1 MNQYRSYIAIDLKS
15 FYASVECVER
25 GLDPLTTKLVVAD
38 ESRTDKT
45 ICLAVSPALKAYG
58 ISGRAR
64 LFEVLQKVKREDF
77 ICATPRMQL
86 YLDYSQRIYNIYL
99 KYIAPEDIHI
109 YSIDEVFIDVTPYLC
124 TYNQT
129 AHQLAITIIR
139 DVLSQTGITATAG
152 IGTNLYLCKIAMD
165 IVAKHAD
172 ADADGVRIAE
182 LDEMS
187 YRRLLWNHRPL
198 TDFWRIGHRIAEKL
212 NRYGMYTMGDVA
224 RQSIKDDEL
233 LYSLFGV
240 NAELIIDHAWGWES
254 CTMDMIKKYHPTTHS
269 LSSGQVLS
277 CPYDAKKAKIV
288 VREMAESLALQL
300 VSRKLKTDQIV
311 LSIGYDRESLTTLRE
326 YNGEI
331 TQDHYGR
338 MVPKRAHGS
347 QNLMRF
353 SSSSKLI
360 VETTMQLYNRII
372 DFNLLIRRI
381 NITAN
386 HVITEEESIKKEKQ
400 PKQLHLFEEEN
411 SNSNDNSEFA
421 QNREKEHRIQ
431 EVMLH
436 IKQEFGNNAILKG
449 INFANG
455 ATARERNQQIGG
467 HKA

>member
-1 MNQYRSYIAIDLKS
+1 
-15 FYASVECVER
+15 
-25 GLDPLTTKLVVAD
+25 
-38 ESRTDKT
+38 
-45 ICLAVSPALKAYG
+45 
-58 ISGRAR
+58 
-64 LFEVLQKVKREDF
+64 
-77 ICATPRMQL
+77 
-86 YLDYSQRIYNIYL
+86 
-99 KYIAPEDIHI
+99 
-109 YSIDEVFIDVTPYLC
+109 
-124 TYNQT
+124 
-129 AHQLAITIIR
+129 
-139 DVLSQTGITATAG
+139 
-152 IGTNLYLCKIAMD
+152 MD

-326 YNGEI
+326 YDGEI

-421 QNREKEHRIQ
+421 QNSEKEHRIQ